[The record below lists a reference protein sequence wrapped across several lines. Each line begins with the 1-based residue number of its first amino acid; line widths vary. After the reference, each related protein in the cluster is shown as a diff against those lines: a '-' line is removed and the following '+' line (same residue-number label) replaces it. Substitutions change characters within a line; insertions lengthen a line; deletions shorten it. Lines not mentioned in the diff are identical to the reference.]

1 MLGHWCSEHVVKSYV
16 NEIPLA
22 ACLASAG
29 HHVSKGLYYV
39 LKRDRIDREKYAAL
53 AEAVFPGGVEALEYW
68 TKANQAGN
76 LCDFSAENYL
86 QVIQELSWV
95 LLEDAAILIVEF
107 PESECYKRHPVFKHE
122 LWPDFQSE
130 VWELHHHAEAYPSQM
145 EGLSPLAQCEVLKAE
160 LRGKDDMLKAK
171 DDMIKELQD
180 KFRSL
185 GVQHEMVMAMPRL
198 PGFGV
203 PADPELLPP
212 SETEGSHQ
220 AASTDGPPTS
230 YSMEATT
237 PHWSQSVSRDGW
249 WKEDNE
255 GLEGKPSPRTLFIQ
269 HGWKWIAD
277 VPDAQKPRN
286 QQVHKLKRMVPRLWL
301 YRDEILHNA
310 TMEVLDFQKAEE
322 QAFEQFK
329 AEAEEHGG
337 WTNYRD
343 ATMIMQK
350 TKQ

>member
-1 MLGHWCSEHVVKSYV
+1 MLSYV

-39 LKRDRIDREKYAAL
+39 LKRDRIDREKYAAP

-107 PESECYKRHPVFKHE
+107 PESECYKRYPVFKHE
-122 LWPDFQSE
+122 LWLDFQSE

-160 LRGKDDMLKAK
+160 LRGKHDMLKAKDDMLKAKDDMLKAK

-185 GVQHEMVMAMPRL
+185 GVFVTL
-198 PGFGV
+198 P
-203 PADPELLPP
+203 AK
-212 SETEGSHQ
+212 SETDQCGSVHCN
-220 AASTDGPPTS
+220 GG
-230 YSMEATT
+230 ATR
-237 PHWSQSVSRDGW
+237 HKQS
-249 WKEDNE
+249 
-255 GLEGKPSPRTLFIQ
+255 I
-269 HGWKWIAD
+269 
-277 VPDAQKPRN
+277 
-286 QQVHKLKRMVPRLWL
+286 
-301 YRDEILHNA
+301 
-310 TMEVLDFQKAEE
+310 
-322 QAFEQFK
+322 
-329 AEAEEHGG
+329 
-337 WTNYRD
+337 
-343 ATMIMQK
+343 
-350 TKQ
+350 